1 MSLKYIE
8 RKALNITESGRS
20 TDYITPSFIFG
31 CGFECAY
38 CYCKRHVND
47 GVSIA
52 SNVGQLLDKINSHVH
67 FYADVIKPNQT
78 HPEYITY
85 DIGCNS
91 DMALHLKHW
100 NWSAVFDY
108 FRNHP
113 TAMGSFA
120 TKYVNENLLAY
131 NPAGKIRIRFSL
143 MPQKYA
149 DILEPKTTKII
160 DRIKAINH
168 FIEAGYDVHVNFS
181 PVIVTDDWLYQYR
194 LLFEGLDAL
203 VDIKYKNKVKAEVIF
218 LTHNEKKHA
227 TNLINQTP
235 GEELLWTP
243 QIQENKISKTGG
255 KNIRY
260 KHQLKKDYIDQW
272 TSLHDEVIPWNK
284 IRYIF

>member
-108 FRNHP
+108 FRDHP

>member
-1 MSLKYIE
+1 MSIKYVE

-52 SNVGQLLDKINSHVH
+52 SNVGQLLDKINSHVY
-67 FYADVIKPNQT
+67 FYADALKPNQT

-100 NWSAVFDY
+100 DWRAVFDY
-108 FRNHP
+108 FRDHP
-113 TAMGSFA
+113 KAMGSFA
-120 TKYVNENLLAY
+120 TKYVNEKLLSY
-131 NPAGKIRIRFSL
+131 NPCGKIRIRFSL

-149 DILEPKTTKII
+149 DILEPNTTKII
-160 DRIKAINH
+160 DRIKAINY

-203 VDIKYKNKVKAEVIF
+203 VDTNYKNRVKAEVIF

-272 TSLHDEVIPWNK
+272 TNLHDEVIPWNK